1 MLQLLHIRNFVIVD
15 EAHISFQ
22 EGFSVFSGET
32 GAGKSILIDA
42 LSLALGAR
50 AEQGFIRQGAERAEI
65 TATFSLTPAVQA
77 WLDEHDLDVEDELIL
92 RRTIGHHNRSRAFI
106 NGTPTPL
113 NQLRALTSLLVDI
126 HGQHAHQNLL
136 NAQTHAQIL
145 DEQGQ
150 HQELAA
156 QTRQAWQHWQQHRQ
170 RLKQA
175 QTEQSRAHEQLEQLQ
190 WQIEQLESLSLAD
203 NEWAQLTQEQQRLAH
218 AHTLLDQLSLA
229 LNLLEGDRSADGLG
243 PSAQSSLF
251 QAEQHVQE
259 VLPHDDRLQNVSQSL
274 TSAHLACTE
283 AISDL
288 QLTQEQQRLAHAHTL
303 LDQLSLALNLL
314 EGDRSAD
321 GLGPSA
327 QSSLFQAEQHVQ
339 EVLPHDDRLQNVSQ
353 SLTSAHIA
361 CTEAISDLNSYIS
374 NIEIDPARLEEVD
387 ARMAQAFD
395 LSRRFNCTPDELPAK
410 YQSLCDEREQL
421 EQNLDIEALEKK
433 CQAAE
438 QAFNQQAEQLSR
450 ARQQTATWLAE
461 QVTQSM
467 QELAMEGGRFEVQ
480 LTPCSPYAG
489 GLEQVEFLVAGHAG
503 SPPAPMAKV
512 ASGGEL
518 ARISLA
524 LSVIASRATRV
535 PTLIFDEVDTGIG
548 GAVAEVVGRLL
559 AQLGERHQVLCV
571 THLAQ
576 VAARAGHHFEVSK
589 KTQDDHTI
597 STITALDEPQR
608 IDELARMLG
617 GIEITPTTREHAR
630 EMLGR

>member
-203 NEWAQLTQEQQRLAH
+203 NEWA
-218 AHTLLDQLSLA
+218 
-229 LNLLEGDRSADGLG
+229 
-243 PSAQSSLF
+243 
-251 QAEQHVQE
+251 
-259 VLPHDDRLQNVSQSL
+259 
-274 TSAHLACTE
+274 
-283 AISDL
+283 

>member
-1 MLQLLHIRNFVIVD
+1 MLQLLHIRNIVIVD

-22 EGFSVFSGET
+22 ERFSVFSVET

-65 TATFSLTPAVQA
+65 TATFSLSPSVQA
-77 WLDEHDLDVEDELIL
+77 WLNEHDLDVDDELIL
-92 RRTIGHHNRSRAFI
+92 RRTIGHNNRSRAFI

-113 NQLRALTSLLVDI
+113 NQLRELTGLLVDI

-136 NAQTHAQIL
+136 NTQTHAQLL

-150 HQELAA
+150 HQDVAA
-156 QTRQAWQHWQQHRQ
+156 RTRDAWRQWQRHLRS
-170 RLKQA
+170 LEQA
-175 QTEQSRAHEQLEQLQ
+175 QSEQDRAREQLEQLQ
-190 WQIEQLESLSLAD
+190 WQIEQLEELDLAE
-203 NEWAQLTQEQQRLAH
+203 NEWEQLTQEQQRLAH
-218 AHTLLDQLSLA
+218 AHTLLDRLSLA
-229 LNLLEGDRSADGLG
+229 LNLLEGDTSGAGG
-243 PSAQSSLF
+243 AVASAQNALY
-251 QAEQHVQE
+251 QADQYVQE
-259 VLPHDDRLQNVSQSL
+259 ALTRDARLQN
-274 TSAHLACTE
+274 
-283 AISDL
+283 I
-288 QLTQEQQRLAHAHTL
+288 
-303 LDQLSLALNLL
+303 
-314 EGDRSAD
+314 
-321 GLGPSA
+321 
-327 QSSLFQAEQHVQ
+327 
-339 EVLPHDDRLQNVSQ
+339 SQ

-387 ARMAQAFD
+387 ARMAQAFE
-395 LSRRFNCTPDELPAK
+395 LARRFHCAPEELPTQ
-410 YQSLCDEREQL
+410 YQALCQERDQL
-421 EQNLDIEALEKK
+421 EQSLDIEALEKQ
-433 CQAAE
+433 CQEAK
-438 QAFNQQAEQLSR
+438 QAFLDQAEQLSA
-450 ARQQTATWLAE
+450 ARKKTAAWLSQ
-461 QVTQSM
+461 QVTESM
-467 QELAMEGGRFEVQ
+467 QQLAMEGGQFEVR
-480 LTPCSPYAG
+480 LTPCSAYAG

-503 SPPAPMAKV
+503 SPPAPLAKV

>member
-65 TATFSLTPAVQA
+65 TATFSLSPSVQA
-77 WLDEHDLDVEDELIL
+77 WLNEHDLDVDDELIL
-92 RRTIGHHNRSRAFI
+92 RRTIGHNNRSRAFI

-113 NQLRALTSLLVDI
+113 NQLRELTGLLVDI

-136 NAQTHAQIL
+136 NTQTHAQLL

-150 HQELAA
+150 HQDVAA
-156 QTRQAWQHWQQHRQ
+156 RTRDAWRQWQRHLRS
-170 RLKQA
+170 LEQA
-175 QTEQSRAHEQLEQLQ
+175 QSEQDRAREQLEQLQ
-190 WQIEQLESLSLAD
+190 WQIEQLETLDLAE
-203 NEWAQLTQEQQRLAH
+203 NEWDQLIQEQQRLAH
-218 AHTLLDQLSLA
+218 AHTLLDRLSLA
-229 LNLLEGDRSADGLG
+229 LHLLEGDSSSGDTTH
-243 PSAQSSLF
+243 SAQNALF

-259 VLPHDDRLQNVSQSL
+259 VLPHD
-274 TSAHLACTE
+274 E
-283 AISDL
+283 
-288 QLTQEQQRLAHAHTL
+288 
-303 LDQLSLALNLL
+303 
-314 EGDRSAD
+314 
-321 GLGPSA
+321 
-327 QSSLFQAEQHVQ
+327 
-339 EVLPHDDRLQNVSQ
+339 RLQNVSQ

-374 NIEIDPARLEEVD
+374 NIEIDPARLEDVD

-395 LSRRFNCTPDELPAK
+395 LSRRFHCEPNELPAK
-410 YQSLCDEREQL
+410 YQSLCEERDQL
-421 EQNLDIEALEKK
+421 EQSLDIETLEKQ

-438 QAFNQQAEQLSR
+438 QAFMQQAEQLSA
-450 ARQQTATWLAE
+450 ARQETATWLSE

-467 QELAMEGGRFEVQ
+467 QELAMQGGRFEVR
-480 LTPCSPYAG
+480 LTPCPAQAS

-503 SPPAPMAKV
+503 SHPAPLARV

-559 AQLGERHQVLCV
+559 AQLGKRHQVLCV

-576 VAARAGHHFEVSK
+576 VAARAGHHFQVSK
-589 KTQDDHTI
+589 TTQNEHTT
-597 STITALDEPQR
+597 SAITALDESQR

-617 GIEITPTTREHAR
+617 GIKITPTTREHAR
-630 EMLGR
+630 EMLGQ

>member
-92 RRTIGHHNRSRAFI
+92 RRTIGHLNRSRAFI

-203 NEWAQLTQEQQRLAH
+203 NEWA
-218 AHTLLDQLSLA
+218 
-229 LNLLEGDRSADGLG
+229 
-243 PSAQSSLF
+243 
-251 QAEQHVQE
+251 
-259 VLPHDDRLQNVSQSL
+259 
-274 TSAHLACTE
+274 
-283 AISDL
+283 